1 MINKKN
7 WIVILLLTLLFISCQ
22 NKKKLEEEKKRKDH
36 EKTVQSKIFTD
47 KPVERV
53 IEEFENNSREN
64 KISIKKFEKLT
75 FENKNYYHS
84 QINIKKNS
92 AYTVNYD
99 GIEVTSLIVK
109 VGTVTGTDLGT
120 IEDLVANLIE
130 VSDENINDEEARKLY
145 AEVLAGMKEGALSN
159 EMTYKNG
166 IKYGITID
174 KNTGEI
180 IFIAQQI

>member
-7 WIVILLLTLLFISCQ
+7 WIIILLLTLLFISCQ

-75 FENKNYYHS
+75 FENKNYHKR
-84 QINIKKNS
+84 QQNKN
-92 AYTVNYD
+92 
-99 GIEVTSLIVK
+99 
-109 VGTVTGTDLGT
+109 
-120 IEDLVANLIE
+120 
-130 VSDENINDEEARKLY
+130 
-145 AEVLAGMKEGALSN
+145 
-159 EMTYKNG
+159 
-166 IKYGITID
+166 
-174 KNTGEI
+174 
-180 IFIAQQI
+180 F